1 MKIRL
6 VFFIGLMLLLALGCS
21 NKSNKA
27 AQLRHLQ
34 KKMEM
39 AYFEGQR
46 DYANGD
52 MRITFVY
59 EKPLGNGHWKWIKS
73 PWNGGKKWI
82 FKPSTL
88 KDGR

>member
-1 MKIRL
+1 MKKIL
-6 VFFIGLMLLLALGCS
+6 VLFIGLMLLLPLGCS
-21 NKSNKA
+21 NKSNQA

-46 DYANGD
+46 DYANSD
-52 MRITFVY
+52 IRIAFVY
-59 EKPLGNGHWKWIKS
+59 KTPLGEGHWKWIKS
-73 PWNGGKKWI
+73 PWDGGKKWI
-82 FKPSTL
+82 FKPSML